1 MNVHEVTFQPVSP
14 SPTPRQIIAGSFLA
28 HNHMAPVGRARI
40 ALRLLRGEAILEKPT
55 ITQVARLARVSRQ
68 LLYQTGGI
76 SGRGVKGAAIAR
88 AFQRA
93 SPAERIAFVRAIG
106 SEELWNVLTNAL

>member
-1 MNVHEVTFQPVSP
+1 MLDTTSSTVLA
-14 SPTPRQIIAGSFLA
+14 TPRKIHGSFLA
-28 HNHMAPVGRARI
+28 HTHLAPIARARI
-40 ALRLLRGEAILEKPT
+40 AMQLLRGEAILENPT
-55 ITQVARLARVSRQ
+55 VTQAAALSRVHRQ
-68 LLYQTGGI
+68 RIYEAGGADL
-76 SGRGVKGAAIAR
+76 RRKVKGAALAR